1 MRHVWHAAIAPELL
15 QLRGVQNNANLSVK
29 LRQVVS
35 IRFPFS
41 FREGEAATFVA
52 TDDDL
57 NLAASLRF
65 RRVVD
70 KSLLTVLPTHLGTP
84 TGGETDAAAWAY
96 ALGGDAFERVIQACF
111 APQPLGSPVAFD
123 PQVFRLDPD
132 QGNAAQVQAMQ
143 DEIDRLRAALAQ
155 AQAGVP
161 PMDDAA
167 AVALRAIVA
176 ITGLDAPRLRAH
188 LADALNGQY
197 ARERFVLLAALD
209 LDIPRRLRASAF
221 PALAASQE
229 AARLTDATGIALVCA
244 AWAVD
249 AWLQATPTP

>member
-41 FREGEAATFVA
+41 FREGEAATLIA

-57 NLAASLRF
+57 NLAASLRT

-70 KSLLTVLPTHLGTP
+70 KSLLTVLPTHIGTP
-84 TGGETDAAAWAY
+84 TGGEVDAAAWAY
-96 ALGGDAFERVIQACF
+96 ALGGDAFERVLRACF
-111 APQPLGSPVAFD
+111 APQRLGSPVAFD
-123 PQVFRLDPD
+123 PQVLRLDPD

-161 PMDDAA
+161 PMDNAA

-176 ITGLDAPRLRAH
+176 VTGLDAPRLRAH
-188 LADALNGQY
+188 LADALNGQH
-197 ARERFVLLAALD
+197 ARERFVLLVALD
-209 LDIPRRLRASAF
+209 LDIPRRLAASPF
-221 PALAASQE
+221 PALAPSQE
-229 AARLTDATGIALVCA
+229 AARLVDATGIAPACA
-244 AWAVD
+244 DWAVQ
-249 AWLQATPTP
+249 AWLQAI

>member
-1 MRHVWHAAIAPELL
+1 MRQVFHAAIAPELL

-41 FREGEAATFVA
+41 FREGEAATLIA

-57 NLAASLRF
+57 NLAASLRT

-70 KSLLTVLPTHLGTP
+70 KSLLTVLPIHLGTP
-84 TGGETDAAAWAY
+84 TGGEADAAAWAY
-96 ALGGDAFERVIQACF
+96 ALGGDAFERVIRACF

-123 PQVFRLDPD
+123 PQVIRLDPD
-132 QGNAAQVQAMQ
+132 QGNAAQVRAMQ
-143 DEIDRLRAALAQ
+143 DEIDRLRAQLAQ

-161 PMDDAA
+161 TMDDAA
-167 AVALRAIVA
+167 ADALKSIVA
-176 ITGLDAPRLRAH
+176 VTGLDAPRIRAH
-188 LADALNGQY
+188 LADALNGQH

-209 LDIPRRLRASAF
+209 LDIPRRLSGSPF

-229 AARLTDATGIALVCA
+229 AARLTDATGIAPLCA
-244 AWAVD
+244 GWAVN
-249 AWLQATPTP
+249 AWLNANP